1 LGRVTGK
8 ANPLQS
14 TKAEEL
20 LLEGIKLFGGLKIKP
35 FQAEG
40 HLYLEELYADTGQRE
55 KALKALR
62 KAKRMFQEMGMDYYT
77 GHGTEGAGEARRL
90 RPQKSTMFSR
100 SGEYSS

>member
-8 ANPLQS
+8 ANPLQC

-20 LLEGIKLFGGLKIKP
+20 LLEGIKLLGELKIKP

-40 HLYLEELYADTGQRE
+40 HLYLGELYADTGQRD

-62 KAKRMFQEMGMDYYT
+62 KAKRMFQVIGMDYYL
-77 GHGTEGAGEARRL
+77 GMAQKALEKLEG
-90 RPQKSTMFSR
+90 
-100 SGEYSS
+100 